1 MSEVI
6 RHKAYVKEVNLDS
19 MIVTIVNQ
27 SACSS
32 CHAKGACSV
41 SDFQEKEIEIT
52 GFSKNYHNN
61 EEVTILFKESYGFKA
76 LFFGY
81 LMPFLLLVITLI
93 AAINLTQNEGLSGL
107 ISLGVL
113 IPYYTT
119 LYFFRDH
126 LKKIFKFEIEEI
138 S

>member
-6 RHKAYVKEVNLDS
+6 RHKAFVKLVTPDS
-19 MIVTIVNQ
+19 LIVTFINE
-27 SACSS
+27 SACAA

-52 GFSKNYHNN
+52 GFNKSYSPGD
-61 EEVTILFKESYGFKA
+61 EVNILFKNSNGFKA

-81 LMPFLLLVITLI
+81 LLPFLILLATLITLTS
-93 AAINLTQNEGLSGL
+93 LTEKEGVSGL
-107 ISLGVL
+107 ISLGIL
-113 IPYYTT
+113 IPYYIT

-138 S
+138 N